1 MSSLA
6 IEQFFSQFHFMRP
19 YWLLAFI
26 PLVVLLL
33 LRWRRE
39 SKSAWKTII
48 PEHLQKALI
57 IGEQGWKSQL
67 PLKLLSAILSVAI
80 VICAGPTWE
89 REPSPFGEDQGA
101 LAIVLDV
108 STSMEQTD
116 LPPSRLER
124 AKYKIRDLL
133 EARKGGKTSL
143 IVFGGSAHTA
153 MPMTEDNQVF
163 LPFLNAIT
171 PE

>member
-80 VICAGPTWE
+80 VICAGPTWNANRHPLE
-89 REPSPFGEDQGA
+89 KTKVRS
-101 LAIVLDV
+101 LLCWMSVLLW
-108 STSMEQTD
+108 SKRTC
-116 LPPSRLER
+116 RRR
-124 AKYKIRDLL
+124 A
-133 EARKGGKTSL
+133 
-143 IVFGGSAHTA
+143 
-153 MPMTEDNQVF
+153 
-163 LPFLNAIT
+163 
-171 PE
+171 